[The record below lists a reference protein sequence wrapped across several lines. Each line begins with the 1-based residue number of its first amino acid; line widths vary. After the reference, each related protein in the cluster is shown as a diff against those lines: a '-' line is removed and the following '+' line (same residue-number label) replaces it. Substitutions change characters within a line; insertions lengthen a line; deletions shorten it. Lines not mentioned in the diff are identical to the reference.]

1 MQLIMFLKNHKIFV
15 RFIPEHRDF
24 MSDVIFLKD
33 KLISSDLCQ
42 VVKILRQ
49 KVNLCKQNGCLTRA
63 LWLTL
68 FANFVCLQNVI
79 RHCRKFKKMLDII
92 VTISQRRNWNGKR

>member
-68 FANFVCLQNVI
+68 FANFVCPQNVI
-79 RHCRKFKKMLDII
+79 
-92 VTISQRRNWNGKR
+92 